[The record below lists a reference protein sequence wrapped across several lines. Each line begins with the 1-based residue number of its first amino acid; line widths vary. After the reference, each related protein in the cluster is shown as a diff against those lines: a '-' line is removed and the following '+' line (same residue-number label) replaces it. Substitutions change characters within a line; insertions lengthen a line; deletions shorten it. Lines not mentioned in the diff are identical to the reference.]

1 MANRH
6 PKNDSPVRFS
16 AAVLPLTAVCR
27 GHLISLICFIHDAM
41 RRPTWIVCKRAGAQ
55 GVSVPGCPIPLTSSA
70 APRAASLAPWLAASV
85 AWLAALSA
93 ASLAVSSA
101 ASLAAWSAASGRLGC
116 LVGRLVGCL
125 VGYLVGCLVGCL
137 VGRLVGPPRRV
148 PRPLEPPSS
157 MLAQQMGSAMVP
169 PRRHAENCM
178 DWTPPAET
186 PSNPPPHSCCD
197 APSSAGLLNANTKE
211 GGRGGVRAIARRMRC
226 AVPATVTIDR

>member
-1 MANRH
+1 MANRY

-148 PRPLEPPSS
+148 PRPLEPPLQCWRSKC
-157 MLAQQMGSAMVP
+157 AVPWCRPAAM
-169 PRRHAENCM
+169 PRIA
-178 DWTPPAET
+178 WTGLRRQRPRLTRRLTVAAMRRPRQGCST
-186 PSNPPPHSCCD
+186 PI
-197 APSSAGLLNANTKE
+197 LKR
-211 GGRGGVRAIARRMRC
+211 GGRGGRARGACEARCRR
-226 AVPATVTIDR
+226 R